1 MGVEEEEGLGGGL
14 IGLREKKGWGGGWGE
29 GELGWNVR

>member
-1 MGVEEEEGLGGGL
+1 MVEEEEEGLGGGL
-14 IGLREKKGWGGGWGE
+14 IGLREKKGWGGGGE